1 MDNKEYLTE
10 EKYQKMKKY
19 FIIKYSII
27 LLIGIVMIIGGVYV
41 LLKFKELDY
50 FSIEQYAGCGLVLV
64 GISLSIMS
72 FGDLKKHTFSREIQA
87 YKLQQQMPLAQES
100 IEKIVPSIGKVAK
113 EIKKGLKEED

>member
-10 EKYQKMKKY
+10 ERYNKMKKY

-27 LLIGIVMIIGGVYV
+27 LLIGIVMIIGGIYL

-50 FSIEQYAGCGLVLV
+50 FSIEQYAGCGLILV

-100 IEKIVPSIGKVAK
+100 IEKIAPSIGKVAK
-113 EIKKGLKEED
+113 EIKKGLKEE

>member
-10 EKYQKMKKY
+10 EKYNKMKKY
-19 FIIKYSII
+19 YIIKYSII
-27 LLIGIVMIIGGVYV
+27 LLIGIAMIIGGIYL

-50 FSIEQYAGCGLVLV
+50 FSIEQYAGCGLILV

-72 FGDLKKHTFSREIQA
+72 FSDLKKHAFSREIQA

-100 IEKIVPSIGKVAK
+100 IEKIAPSIGKVAK
-113 EIKKGLKEED
+113 EIKKGLKEDE

>member
-10 EKYQKMKKY
+10 ERYNKMKKY

-27 LLIGIVMIIGGVYV
+27 LLIGIVMIIGGIYL

-50 FSIEQYAGCGLVLV
+50 FSVEQYAGCGLILV
-64 GISLSIMS
+64 GISLSFVS
-72 FGDLKKHTFSREIQA
+72 FSDLHKHAFSREIQA

-100 IEKIVPSIGKVAK
+100 IEKIAPSIGKVAK
-113 EIKKGLKEED
+113 DIKKGLKEDE